1 MAKRDNEIKE
11 GFGGM
16 NFSKKSELF
25 HEMPEYRSRT
35 KKSTPKKTE
44 QGKSNNQFS
53 VDYDQARQ
61 FLEDNH
67 YHLKT
72 DLNSTQF
79 NDVVLA
85 LLEYKNKS

>member
-1 MAKRDNEIKE
+1 MANRDNDIKE

-16 NFSKKSELF
+16 NFGKKSKLF
-25 HEMPEYRSRT
+25 HEMPDYKSKSIS
-35 KKSTPKKTE
+35 KKPKPSQASNKFTE
-44 QGKSNNQFS
+44 DFDK
-53 VDYDQARQ
+53 ARQ
-61 FLEDNH
+61 FLEDNF

-72 DLNSTQF
+72 ELNSTDF

>member
-1 MAKRDNEIKE
+1 
-11 GFGGM
+11 
-16 NFSKKSELF
+16 
-25 HEMPEYRSRT
+25 MPEYRSLT

-44 QGKSNNQFS
+44 QGKSNNQFAA
-53 VDYDQARQ
+53 DYDQARQ

-85 LLEYKNKS
+85 LLEYKNKQ